1 MIRQMIQNILV
12 YVFMINILQGLVA
25 REGFR
30 EIFRFVGGMILIVLC
45 ISPVLSGISDSDT
58 IGKFLEERIFREEM
72 TRLKQE
78 TRLAD
83 GKLESVMLKKCQEE
97 LEKEMS
103 RMAEEEGEKSLKVKV
118 KFSGGHKGEPGL
130 EKIQI
135 VLRQETLQTSVYKD
149 PGKISVDRI
158 VVGNKALQGGQKV
171 TDAGTAK
178 LRKKICKKYELPEKK
193 VIVWRKNG
201 EN

>member
-45 ISPVLSGISDSDT
+45 ISPVLSQISDSDT

-78 TRLAD
+78 TKLAD

-118 KFSGGHKGEPGL
+118 KFSGDHKGEPGL

-149 PGKISVDRI
+149 PEKISVDRI
-158 VVGNKALQGGQKV
+158 VVGNKALQGGQKG

>member
-45 ISPVLSGISDSDT
+45 ISPVLSEISDSDT

>member
-1 MIRQMIQNILV
+1 
-12 YVFMINILQGLVA
+12 
-25 REGFR
+25 
-30 EIFRFVGGMILIVLC
+30 
-45 ISPVLSGISDSDT
+45 
-58 IGKFLEERIFREEM
+58 
-72 TRLKQE
+72 
-78 TRLAD
+78 
-83 GKLESVMLKKCQEE
+83 MLKKCQEE
-97 LEKEMS
+97 LEKEIS

-118 KFSGGHKGEPGL
+118 KFSRDHKGEPGL

-158 VVGNKALQGGQKV
+158 VVGNKVLQGGQKV
-171 TDAGTAK
+171 IDAGTAK

>member
-45 ISPVLSGISDSDT
+45 ISPVLSQISDSDT

-83 GKLESVMLKKCQEE
+83 GKLESVMLKKCREE
-97 LEKEMS
+97 LEKEIS

-118 KFSGGHKGEPGL
+118 KFFGDHRGEPGL

-135 VLRQETLQTSVYKD
+135 VLRQETLQTSVHKD
-149 PGKISVDRI
+149 PGKIFVDRI

>member
-45 ISPVLSGISDSDT
+45 ISPVLSQISDSDT

-83 GKLESVMLKKCQEE
+83 GKLESIMLKKCQEE

-118 KFSGGHKGEPGL
+118 KLSGDHKGEPGL

-135 VLRQETLQTSVYKD
+135 VLRQETLQTSVHKD

>member
-12 YVFMINILQGLVA
+12 YVFIINILQGLVA

-45 ISPVLSGISDSDT
+45 ITPVLSQISDSDAVE
-58 IGKFLEERIFREEM
+58 KFLEERLFREEM
-72 TRLKQE
+72 TQLRQE
-78 TRLAD
+78 TKMAD
-83 GKLESVMLKKCQEE
+83 GKLESVMLEKCREE

-103 RMAEEEGEKSLKVKV
+103 RMAEGEGEKSPKVKV
-118 KFSGGHKGEPGL
+118 KLSKDRKGEL
-130 EKIQI
+130 KLKKVQ
-135 VLRQETLQTSVYKD
+135 VLLQQETVQTSVQKD
-149 PGKISVDRI
+149 TEKISVDRI
-158 VVGNKALQGGQKV
+158 VVENEASPGEQKV

-178 LRKKICKKYELPEKK
+178 LKKKICKKYELPEKK

>member
-103 RMAEEEGEKSLKVKV
+103 RMAEKEGEKSLKVKV

>member
-45 ISPVLSGISDSDT
+45 ISPVLSQISDSDT
-58 IGKFLEERIFREEM
+58 IGKLLEERIFREEM

-83 GKLESVMLKKCQEE
+83 GKLESVMLKKCREE
-97 LEKEMS
+97 LEKEIS

-118 KFSGGHKGEPGL
+118 KFSGDPKGKPGL

-158 VVGNKALQGGQKV
+158 LVGNKALQGGQKV